1 MSLENHLK
9 RIADPPKRPRLGSQS
24 SVKSDES
31 KKDENTDSSQP
42 SASSVPLIQRVA
54 IVQKDEKGYG
64 LTVSGDNPVYV
75 QSVKPDGAAAR
86 AGVQKGDRIIKVNG
100 TLVTNSNHIEVVKMI
115 KSGSYVALTLLGKP
129 QTIPPNRESSSD
141 RESGLSRDSVM
152 DRITNPQPV
161 NAEKDREMKQ
171 QKLATLQ
178 NMYGAVLEEC
188 EKLRKSSR
196 NSSGEKFLT
205 QLHEKERMLKG
216 LDAQIQNLQGLG
228 PPDPNASPHLREV
241 DANNTDTAP
250 WLPGG
255 PKHFKHS
262 SMPASTMRPI
272 QEVTGPTRYG
282 NVARSKSDVS
292 GRKMAVTQSVTTT
305 DGQTYRRA
313 ESSPETSSVPT
324 AVSDMGSMSDS
335 PQNSPSTSPT
345 PLHPQNVDMDTHPHD
360 SGIDDGSISSVGTI
374 SGGSR
379 TTHQIIGMDDDDFTS
394 EDELPSDLERRQ
406 PKPVSPF
413 LAKLQTLE
421 MGDSKVFT
429 DISVLENKPA
439 HMAIFLHYILSQHDP
454 SALLFYL
461 MANYYNQAQGN
472 TKDLKKWAYEI
483 HSTFLVHQAPLRVK
497 LDDSVVTA
505 IDQTLQYKSE
515 KEEPLR
521 SIFNVAR
528 NIARNEVQELLS
540 DFRQKKE
547 KGLIHGA
554 HELKDN
560 MDKNEETRLIEQY
573 LVPDLDRCF
582 QPKKSLDDDSVPPD
596 KYQAQGWAIATFLRN
611 LGTKHP
617 LHSSAAERSLS
628 FIMKDKRGSK
638 FLPRMNK
645 SKSQKG
651 HQFNLQH
658 FQKVEF
664 CMHCNGV
671 LWGVGYQGY
680 LCQSCEQCV
689 HKHCLED
696 LEEQCAKK
704 RKPRGQVPS
713 IMPFRKSVPPTSGHG
728 YGAVR
733 LALTDI
739 WNTATQFYTPVSE
752 SEKEVSSP
760 TMVPS
765 QTSTFNVQPLKE
777 PEDKELNIFR
787 ETGHSVTQLVSK
799 YEQAVIPESGTE
811 GEKEQKS
818 LRPSAFAKGRK
829 GADLGRSESMKGR
842 GDQRNDRP
850 TRRSKSDVDMDDHML
865 KAALNASG
873 SSSTSSLSNRSG
885 ESPVGSTDTL
895 TQQIQEDSDFDVEP
909 DLPSLKQVLGEEV
922 VKKLKPKEKK
932 RQDVINELFYT
943 ERSHLKNLKILDKLF
958 YKPMMADPN
967 ISQEFTKSLFPNLE
981 TMIILHSSLNKS
993 FKERRKEKS
1002 VVQSVG
1008 DLLLARFDGDAGE
1021 NFRNGCAIFCRN
1033 QSHALE
1039 NLKVRIRK
1047 DQRLAQLLGDA
1058 ENNPLCQRLSLKDF
1072 IPRQMMRLT
1081 KYPLLIENLLKY
1093 TSTTGEEYAN
1103 LERSHQCCKH
1113 ILEYVNQAV
1122 KDCENHQRLIDLHKR
1137 IDKKIDNVS
1146 EMEDLKSF
1154 DIRDQTLVY
1163 DGSLTWRINNR
1174 KQIELHVVLMEKAM
1188 VLLQKQEDRLVLKC
1202 QNTQL
1207 VQGKDD
1213 AKRHSPLLWLNNVLA
1228 RNDATDKRAFFVVN
1242 TSHSGPQIYQLVA
1255 ATAEEQRKWTKLI
1268 TQFSEMVKTRQIIS
1282 TRNIPSTQQPTLAEE
1297 ITVEREQMQRPSNQ
1311 GPSEIDENLPPLESS
1326 LDLELI
1332 QPTDDTMTDHL
1343 ANTVHMTPSAG
1354 EGVTDTIDLTV
1365 PIPMDR
1371 LREMSHRMNN
1381 ILTNLLAQT
1390 RAASEPGASQS
1401 AVNSRDEERDRLRRE
1416 LKIAQEELNKLRQIQ
1431 KAAEPLINNLQARPQ
1446 SFVSETSGVS
1456 DSIDENPED
1465 EIQTD
1470 SSKLESDDQEAVAAE
1485 IEEAADEN
1493 EETVYQKEELIVVKA
1508 KFELTS
1514 RTEAITEVIEENV
1527 AEKCQSL
1534 SEEEEVDEEL
1544 EGSSGPVAQEILCEI
1559 EPPEEEELQDLEPP
1573 VIQFL
1578 DPKHCGES
1586 DTDNVETSKEN
1597 GQTDVNIITNTS
1609 MENVEEVQLFQKLEG
1624 HIPSLMGGTCD
1635 NKAGSS
1641 TEDKKKQIENHLY
1654 EFHDTTSKLEGQEGN
1669 EEDDDSRYESS
1680 DDTVLGSE
1688 KDLELDPNQDIKVIE
1703 TESRTSHDIDSL
1715 NSQNLENVSEISHC
1729 NSALRNERTVDGTY
1743 SEEGRDA
1750 QQTELSKNCGDIQGE
1765 NAHNQTTD
1773 IDSFNEQISEGEG
1786 RNTSTEEPASEVKNA
1801 TLECSGLEPHLCP
1814 PASTTD
1820 NSVTSEE
1827 ATTSP
1832 VEI

>member
-1 MSLENHLK
+1 MNRK
-9 RIADPPKRPRLGSQS
+9 RF
-24 SVKSDES
+24 
-31 KKDENTDSSQP
+31 
-42 SASSVPLIQRVA
+42 SA
-54 IVQKDEKGYG
+54 
-64 LTVSGDNPVYV
+64 
-75 QSVKPDGAAAR
+75 
-86 AGVQKGDRIIKVNG
+86 
-100 TLVTNSNHIEVVKMI
+100 
-115 KSGSYVALTLLGKP
+115 GSYVALTLLGKP

-250 WLPGG
+250 W
-255 PKHFKHS
+255 
-262 SMPASTMRPI
+262 
-272 QEVTGPTRYG
+272 
-282 NVARSKSDVS
+282 
-292 GRKMAVTQSVTTT
+292 
-305 DGQTYRRA
+305 
-313 ESSPETSSVPT
+313 TSSVPT

-394 EDELPSDLERRQ
+394 EDEL
-406 PKPVSPF
+406 
-413 LAKLQTLE
+413 

-713 IMPFRKSVPPTSGHG
+713 IMPFRKSVPPTTNS
-728 YGAVR
+728 R
-733 LALTDI
+733 NSTI
-739 WNTATQFYTPVSE
+739 TPTQFYTPVSE

-811 GEKEQKS
+811 GEKEQK
-818 LRPSAFAKGRK
+818 K

-1343 ANTVHMTPSAG
+1343 ANTVHMTPSEKLEENNKRIKELLDERQEIITDILKVTPSCKKPGEYPEMLEEDDPQSLILSVQSLSGQLLEYVRDSPSTIDPADTVSRDSG

>member
-1 MSLENHLK
+1 KKTDAGMSLEK
-9 RIADPPKRPRLGSQS
+9 LGSQS

-42 SASSVPLIQRVA
+42 LASVPLIQRVA

-141 RESGLSRDSVM
+141 REPGSSRDSVM

-178 NMYGAVLEEC
+178 NMYATLLEEY

-196 NSSGEKFLT
+196 NSSGEKYLT
-205 QLHEKERMLKG
+205 QLHEKEKMLKE
-216 LDAQIQNLQGLG
+216 LYTQIQTLQDLG
-228 PPDPNASPHLREV
+228 SPDPNASPHVREV
-241 DANNTDTAP
+241 DANNTDTTP

-282 NVARSKSDVS
+282 SVARSKSDVS
-292 GRKMAVTQSVTTT
+292 GRKMAVTQSVTNN

-313 ESSPETSSVPT
+313 ESSPETSSVPS
-324 AVSDMGSMSDS
+324 AVSDLGSMSDS

-345 PLHPQNVDMDTHPHD
+345 PLHPQNIDMDTLQHEY
-360 SGIDDGSISSVGTI
+360 GIDEGSISSGGTI
-374 SGGSR
+374 SGSR

-394 EDELPSDLERRQ
+394 EDEL
-406 PKPVSPF
+406 
-413 LAKLQTLE
+413 T
-421 MGDSKVFT
+421 GDSRAFS
-429 DISVLENKPA
+429 DISTLENKPA

-454 SALLFYL
+454 SAVLFYL

-483 HSTFLVHQAPLRVK
+483 HSTFLVHQAPLKVK
-497 LDDSVVTA
+497 LDDSVVTS

-528 NIARNEVQELLS
+528 NVARNEVQELLF

-573 LVPDLDRCF
+573 LVPDLDKCF
-582 QPKKSLDDDSVPPD
+582 QTKKSLEDDSVPPD
-596 KYQAQGWAIATFLRN
+596 KFQAQGWAIATFLRN

-638 FLPRMNK
+638 FLSRMNK

-671 LWGVGYQGY
+671 LWGVGHQGY

-689 HKHCLED
+689 HKHCLDD
-696 LEEQCAKK
+696 LEEQCTKK

-713 IMPFRKSVPPTSGHG
+713 IMPFRKSVTPST
-728 YGAVR
+728 
-733 LALTDI
+733 
-739 WNTATQFYTPVSE
+739 TQFYPPVSE
-752 SEKEVSSP
+752 NEKEVSSP

-765 QTSTFNVQPLKE
+765 QTSMFNVQPLKE
-777 PEDKELNIFR
+777 PEDKELAIFR

-799 YEQAVIPESGTE
+799 YEQAVSPETGTE
-811 GEKEQKS
+811 GEKEPKS
-818 LRPSAFAKGRK
+818 LRPSAFSKGRK
-829 GADLGRSESMKGR
+829 GTDLGRSESMKGR
-842 GDQRNDRP
+842 GDQKNDRP

-865 KAALNASG
+865 KAALNAST

-993 FKERRKEKS
+993 FKERRKDKS

-1021 NFRNGCAIFCRN
+1021 NFRYGCAIFCRN

-1047 DQRLAQLLGDA
+1047 DQRLAQLLADA

-1093 TSTTGEEYAN
+1093 TSTTGEEYTN

-1122 KDCENHQRLIDLHKR
+1122 KDCENHQRLIDLHKK

-1146 EMEDLKSF
+1146 EMEDLRTF

-1268 TQFSEMVKTRQIIS
+1268 TQFSEMVKNRQIIS
-1282 TRNIPSTQQPTLAEE
+1282 TRNTTATQQPTLPEE
-1297 ITVEREQMQRPSNQ
+1297 ITVEREQMQRPPNQ
-1311 GPSEIDENLPPLESS
+1311 NDENLSSNLEGN
-1326 LDLELI
+1326 LDLDLI
-1332 QPTDDTMTDHL
+1332 QPTDETMTDQL
-1343 ANTVHMTPSAG
+1343 ANTVHMTPSEKLEANSKRIKELCEERRELITDLLKVTPSKITGEHTEMLEEEDPQSLILSVQSLSGQLLEYVRDIPSTIDPADTVSRDSG
-1354 EGVTDTIDLTV
+1354 EGGMDTIEDLTV

-1381 ILTNLLAQT
+1381 ILTNLL
-1390 RAASEPGASQS
+1390 S

-1431 KAAEPLINNLQARPQ
+1431 KAAEPLITNLQARPQ
-1446 SFVSETSGVS
+1446 SLVSDTSVVS

-1470 SSKLESDDQEAVAAE
+1470 LSKLESNDQKAAGE
-1485 IEEAADEN
+1485 IEETLHEN
-1493 EETVYQKEELIVVKA
+1493 DDFGLVKPN
-1508 KFELTS
+1508 FELS
-1514 RTEAITEVIEENV
+1514 SDTEAVTEVIEENV

-1534 SEEEEVDEEL
+1534 SEAEEEVDEVL
-1544 EGSSGPVAQEILCEI
+1544 KGPSYPVVGEILYEI
-1559 EPPEEEELQDLEPP
+1559 EPPEEEELQDLELP

-1586 DTDNVETSKEN
+1586 DTDNVEATQEN
-1597 GQTDVNIITNTS
+1597 GQTDVNSITNTS
-1609 MENVEEVQLFQKLEG
+1609 MENVEDVQLFQKLEG
-1624 HIPSLMGGTCD
+1624 QIPSLLGETCD
-1635 NKAGSS
+1635 NIEGSS
-1641 TEDKKKQIENHLY
+1641 TEEEKRIDDRLT
-1654 EFHDTTSKLEGQEGN
+1654 EFHDSIKKFNGDGGDK
-1669 EEDDDSRYESS
+1669 EEDDNRYESS

-1688 KDLELDPNQDIKVIE
+1688 KDLELDANQDMQ
-1703 TESRTSHDIDSL
+1703 TENRTSHDIDSL
-1715 NSQNLENVSEISHC
+1715 NSQNLENVSEISEC
-1729 NSALRNERTVDGTY
+1729 VSALRDERTVDGTC
-1743 SEEGRDA
+1743 SEEGGEA
-1750 QQTELSKNCGDIQGE
+1750 QLSENSGDIQEE

-1773 IDSFNEQISEGEG
+1773 IDSYNEDISEGEG
-1786 RNTSTEEPASEVKNA
+1786 RNASKKEPASEVKN
-1801 TLECSGLEPHLCP
+1801 TSSDCSGVEPHLCP
-1814 PASTTD
+1814 SEFTTD
-1820 NSVTSEE
+1820 NTVTSEE
-1827 ATTSP
+1827 VTTSP